1 MHGRC
6 RNLVGGLRAISFRT
20 AYEKYS
26 EGPHPLH
33 PHPCARHRDPAAP
46 RLRRGKEF
54 FQPNDLVWLDS
65 CDRHRNEGG
74 GDARPLQLSLA
85 NTRGNV
91 QPVTQ

>member
-1 MHGRC
+1 MTCQPSPRTP
-6 RNLVGGLRAISFRT
+6 VSYVPGLNT
-20 AYEKYS
+20 
-26 EGPHPLH
+26 
-33 PHPCARHRDPAAP
+33 RHRDPAAP